1 MGGIDKSEVPAMGE
15 PPSVFDMT
23 RMIATA
29 RIVMPGS
36 MVRLSAGRMSFSPLE
51 QAVMFMAGANSIF
64 TGDKLLTTPNPALSE
79 DEQMFSSLGIRG
91 KLPFTG
97 EDAALPQLQT

>member
-1 MGGIDKSEVPAMGE
+1 
-15 PPSVFDMT
+15 
-23 RMIATA
+23 
-29 RIVMPGS
+29 
-36 MVRLSAGRMSFSPLE
+36 
-51 QAVMFMAGANSIF
+51 MAGANSIF

-97 EDAALPQLQT
+97 EDAALPQLQTGLMPDLPGASPPRAEARA